1 MYGQTL
7 VEAVQGPGEVI
18 FLPHGLTHSVLNLHD
33 NVALTENFLSISSIG
48 GKIFKH
54 QPTIFHIINC
64 QQINSLVTLNK
75 CFFIL
80 ELTKAVALDVISPFR
95 PKWNQS
101 RALDYLYYSGITNAK
116 VR

>member
-54 QPTIFHIINC
+54 QPTIRHIIKI
-64 QQINSLVTLNK
+64 INK
-75 CFFIL
+75 
-80 ELTKAVALDVISPFR
+80 
-95 PKWNQS
+95 
-101 RALDYLYYSGITNAK
+101 
-116 VR
+116 